1 MKKIIFIASL
11 CSVIFFSCADRRAE
25 DPRLIA
31 IDSLLSKEYCDSAHK
46 ALKYIDTSK
55 LRDRNLIYYDLLK
68 IIAELRINKPIKS
81 DSTICKCI
89 SYYKKHK
96 DMDKL
101 SWAYLYKGFVLQ
113 HLKRTKKAVICFK
126 EAEKCITAS
135 SGKEVNIRIYCALS
149 FINTETGNYDTALSY
164 AKKALKEAEIGKNK
178 RFIGYC
184 FDNLGAIFSYKKE
197 RDSSNFYIEK
207 SIPYT
212 KYQPLHEQP
221 YFLDNQALCLWR
233 KKRMEQVESVLLKSL
248 HVEPIPHTYTLLAE
262 LYSTERRSEKIYNL
276 WAMALKEKRLRFKI
290 NTLKAYY
297 KWLKKEGK
305 TEEAFKIAEL
315 IPILKDSLA
324 QQQQAEA
331 IKDIQD
337 KYDRKVSENESQ
349 IWIIISLSV
358 ATMMLVIAMAMA
370 WKYTRTWRREQ
381 KAKKEIADNRMMIAD
396 YTDLIAK
403 MKNYGREKS
412 TEIKKL
418 QEKLSALQEKQAEI
432 LYKGRTLYEDIQN
445 GGTTAKWNKEMFSWF
460 VEYYRTQNLP
470 FVRQLEQEYKS
481 LSNMNQTF
489 LILYDMG
496 YTDQDVRHIMSME
509 PGAMRT
515 MKSRINGKKI
525 E

>member
-1 MKKIIFIASL
+1 
-11 CSVIFFSCADRRAE
+11 
-25 DPRLIA
+25 
-31 IDSLLSKEYCDSAHK
+31 
-46 ALKYIDTSK
+46 
-55 LRDRNLIYYDLLK
+55 
-68 IIAELRINKPIKS
+68 
-81 DSTICKCI
+81 
-89 SYYKKHK
+89 
-96 DMDKL
+96 
-101 SWAYLYKGFVLQ
+101 
-113 HLKRTKKAVICFK
+113 
-126 EAEKCITAS
+126 
-135 SGKEVNIRIYCALS
+135 
-149 FINTETGNYDTALSY
+149 
-164 AKKALKEAEIGKNK
+164 
-178 RFIGYC
+178 
-184 FDNLGAIFSYKKE
+184 
-197 RDSSNFYIEK
+197 
-207 SIPYT
+207 
-212 KYQPLHEQP
+212 
-221 YFLDNQALCLWR
+221 
-233 KKRMEQVESVLLKSL
+233 MEQVESVLLKSL

-305 TEEAFKIAEL
+305 TEETFKIAEL

-509 PGAMRT
+509 PGTMRT

-525 E
+525 EGSVDI